1 MGGEIEKHSVIGY
14 PRFKAWTENGDGR
27 ADWHPEG
34 METAIKLYR
43 EFLQTVD
50 NCVCSR
56 STTEETGKFRIKL
69 FCKTVQTANSFQNFY
84 KI

>member
-1 MGGEIEKHSVIGY
+1 MGCEIEKHSVIGY

-27 ADWHPEG
+27 
-34 METAIKLYR
+34 
-43 EFLQTVD
+43 D

-56 STTEETGKFRIKL
+56 STTEEIGKFEIKL
-69 FCKTVQTANSFQNFY
+69 FCKTVQTANSFEHFY